1 MMPKQSL
8 VERARSQPLYFWIVL
23 LLGAAMLGQCLFTGV
38 MIWRYSTD
46 TRDWGWNWVRRG
58 RPWIVGWV
66 DSQGP
71 AAGKLHAGDEI
82 LAILALRGHPRQC
95 AAGLLA
101 GRAIKEPSKTFVF
114 LVISTT
120 QGRA

>member
-1 MMPKQSL
+1 M
-8 VERARSQPLYFWIVL
+8 ERARSQPLYFWIVW
-23 LLGAAMLGQCLFTGV
+23 LLGAAMLGQYLFTGV

-82 LAILALRGHPRQC
+82 LAILV
-95 AAGLLA
+95 LLA
-101 GRAIKEPSKTFVF
+101 FSPGGAIKEPSKASVF